1 MCKGFKCQR
10 HLLYLKTLKFVL
22 PPTRTLK
29 FALSPNV
36 NRWNVAC
43 VRSPTQNL
51 HVGHGDFMFVLIS
64 FALGN
69 QFAVEYRLN
78 IYILFFYLNIA
89 SHT

>member
-1 MCKGFKCQR
+1 MPKAPVVSKNAKICVTPNAYAKIC
-10 HLLYLKTLKFVL
+10 VI
-22 PPTRTLK
+22 
-29 FALSPNV
+29 PNV

-43 VRSPTQNL
+43 VRSPTQNF